1 MGFFV
6 CVCVSVCVCVCVCV
20 CVDHRP
26 QLAGSYFPD
35 QGLNPSPWQ
44 YGFFCFCF
52 NFLNISLASNFVA
65 ALGCSLVVAS
75 SGFSDC
81 EAQAPWCT
89 GFSSWSEQ
97 A

>member
-1 MGFFV
+1 M
-6 CVCVSVCVCVCVCV
+6 CVCV

-26 QLAGSYFPD
+26 
-35 QGLNPSPWQ
+35 WQ
-44 YGFFCFCF
+44 CGVFCFCF
-52 NFLNISLASNFVA
+52 NFLNISFASNFAA
-65 ALGCSLVVAS
+65 ALGHSLVVAS

-81 EAQAPWCT
+81 KCKAQAPWCT